1 MTSSPKK
8 IMWEKLD
15 AVYFLFVH
23 IHYNTAI
30 SSILCACDTSTVF
43 ARDVVLKNNQSSGYK
58 PTWANHNTHVQVPGM
73 TRLAEKET
81 ICVVSENRAQQKSKS
96 PKQGPT

>member
-1 MTSSPKK
+1 
-8 IMWEKLD
+8 MWEKLD

-23 IHYNTAI
+23 IHIT
-30 SSILCACDTSTVF
+30 ILQYPAYRAFVTHQQCLHV
-43 ARDVVLKNNQSSGYK
+43 DVVLKNNQSSGYK